1 MVLVVELCYQ
11 DPSWLISKPK
21 LIKQKEKQESI
32 SSKYGIP
39 NIYQIIQI
47 IV

>member
-1 MVLVVELCYQ
+1 MVLVVELYYQ

-32 SSKYGIP
+32 SLNWRIP
-39 NIYQIIQI
+39 KMYQNIQI